1 MIFDATVLIGF
12 GTRLLCATRASGGI
26 GRRAGFRCQCPQGRG
41 GSTPPSRTSE
51 RCCNPGLKKQF
62 LGYDIALLVAGG
74 VLVGPGDGLLL
85 SSCSREPG
93 THLSGRWEFA
103 VQIGRASWREGRG
116 VSGSAQLLD
125 G

>member
-1 MIFDATVLIGF
+1 MILDATVLICF

-103 VQIGRASWREGRG
+103 VRGCGASCSRSEERRVG
-116 VSGSAQLLD
+116 
-125 G
+125 